1 MKRWPSHVARE
12 ICFLFFML
20 HFRSI
25 FAICLELLPGA
36 APAKVANSSQISL
49 WRSGETPKGLQP
61 KKAAVSMFK
70 QFSHGEQ
77 AIGYRAQCFAAFTYR
92 T

>member
-1 MKRWPSHVARE
+1 MLRVKSVS
-12 ICFLFFML
+12 CFLCC
-20 HFRSI
+20 I
-25 FAICLELLPGA
+25 FVLYLLLCLELLPGA